1 MHHEAGLRDLR
12 VTLLCA
18 RGVAALARASD
29 AGRWAGTIIS
39 ARQLADAYGITDT
52 DGSGDAYRHG
62 RRPARR
68 HRGRDRGHDHPLPGT
83 ACGRSTTIHTTC
95 PGCSSAGLTA
105 GSPARGS
112 TWTKVPAPFGEL
124 AWDHVSGQLAGEG
137 RSGAGE
143 LERARAVDDLLRRA
157 YHGPPGDPAADA
169 ADTAGARRL
178 SARDRRVAAR
188 TRATTAPRRADSVQ
202 SADATVGH
210 AMPAP
215 AGTAAGQHDDGPVA
229 KVIPL
234 GIFDPFEEAKKRR

>member
-1 MHHEAGLRDLR
+1 
-12 VTLLCA
+12 
-18 RGVAALARASD
+18 
-29 AGRWAGTIIS
+29 
-39 ARQLADAYGITDT
+39 
-52 DGSGDAYRHG
+52 
-62 RRPARR
+62 
-68 HRGRDRGHDHPLPGT
+68 
-83 ACGRSTTIHTTC
+83 
-95 PGCSSAGLTA
+95 
-105 GSPARGS
+105 
-112 TWTKVPAPFGEL
+112 
-124 AWDHVSGQLAGEG
+124 VSGQLAGEG

-169 ADTAGARRL
+169 AGTAGARRL

-210 AMPAP
+210 AMPAGTGT
-215 AGTAAGQHDDGPVA
+215 AGAAAGQHDDGPVA